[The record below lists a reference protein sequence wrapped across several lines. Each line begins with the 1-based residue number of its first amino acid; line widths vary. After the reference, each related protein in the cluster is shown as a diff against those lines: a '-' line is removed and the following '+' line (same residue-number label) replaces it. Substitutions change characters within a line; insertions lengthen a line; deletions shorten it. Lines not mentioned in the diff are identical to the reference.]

1 MQGIFAIIKPKGPTS
16 HDVVNELRRITKERK
31 IGHAGTL
38 DPLAQG
44 VLVVAVGSSFTK
56 KLKNYL
62 IKEKEYV
69 ATIELGKESNTDD
82 EEGIKKVINDIKK
95 PTLKDIQKTLINFQ
109 GKIMQVPPQ
118 FSAIKI
124 NGSRAYQLARKQK
137 NVNLKPRLIEV
148 KNIEIIQY
156 IYPKLVLKIVTGPGV
171 YIRSIARDLGKEL
184 ETGAYLKELKRTRV
198 GDFLLKNS
206 LTISQLKNKI
216 NL

>member
-171 YIRSIARDLGKEL
+171 YIRSITRDLGKEL